1 MDPMSQAPRPP
12 QATTSVLIVV
22 ISSVFLVVGA
32 FDGINSVHSIATTEM
47 LARTYADP
55 VFKQLGFTVEH
66 AALLTELAWMLTAA
80 AAAAC
85 FVLAWYIPKRHRAAR
100 IVLTLCALPAL
111 AMVPFTGS
119 VMPFMLAVGAGIMW
133 TQPMR
138 EWFAAPVADEGPR

>member
-1 MDPMSQAPRPP
+1 MDPMSQVPRPP

-22 ISSVFLVVGA
+22 IASVFLVVGA

-47 LARTYADP
+47 LTKAYSDP
-55 VFKQLGFTVEH
+55 VFKQLGFTVAH
-66 AALLTELAWMLTAA
+66 AAMVTEAAWMITAA

-100 IVLTLCALPAL
+100 IVLTLGVLPAL
-111 AMVPFTGS
+111 VMVPFTGS
-119 VMPFMLAVGAGIMW
+119 VMPFMLGVGAGITW

-138 EWFAAPVADEGPR
+138 EWFAAALTDDGPQ